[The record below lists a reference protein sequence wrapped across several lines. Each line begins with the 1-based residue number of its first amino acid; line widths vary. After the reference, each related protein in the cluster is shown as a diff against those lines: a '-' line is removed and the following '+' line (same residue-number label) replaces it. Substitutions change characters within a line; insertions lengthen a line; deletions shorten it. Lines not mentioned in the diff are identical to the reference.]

1 MMGECCSAALG
12 DRRWWIRALS
22 GPMSAWGTSMM
33 GEGGK
38 AEGLPNPRISN
49 MLTRDYPNWW
59 VSSGAEVSWMA
70 RERCS
75 KCIHWWHVRA
85 TWLKRTTGYYY
96 RRNCQFPCRQ
106 MTFPVC
112 QDIKISQVWNQW
124 LIGMKSFIIFD
135 FSGTRA
141 RTADFTGAV
150 NPHAWAAIELL
161 QVLAIAPFPGSGGA
175 MISPPHLLS
184 FVEMR
189 KPDCFVL
196 RVPFEIRHTRP
207 CLS

>member
-1 MMGECCSAALG
+1 MRPSVTGGDGLGLCQGPCQPGGPPWWGKEGKPRACPILGSATCWQGIIPIGVFHQELRSHGWPGRGVANAFT
-12 DRRWWIRALS
+12 D
-22 GPMSAWGTSMM
+22 
-33 GEGGK
+33 
-38 AEGLPNPRISN
+38 
-49 MLTRDYPNWW
+49 
-59 VSSGAEVSWMA
+59 
-70 RERCS
+70 
-75 KCIHWWHVRA
+75 VRA

-96 RRNCQFPCRQ
+96 RRNRQFPCRQ

-112 QDIKISQVWNQW
+112 QDIKISKVWNQW

-150 NPHAWAAIELL
+150 NPHTWAAIELL